1 MKFKLKFFVDISDEG
16 DFLSQQETLFLKRKF
31 KLHFFED
38 SFDTS
43 SCFDIVLVILAFR
56 YYG

>member
-31 KLHFFED
+31 KLHFRGF
-38 SFDTS
+38 
-43 SCFDIVLVILAFR
+43 I
-56 YYG
+56 